1 MVKVVVTWLTYLS
14 VASSIPQFDPSALLQ
29 GILIPADVAVG
40 TIIYRLRA
48 HDPTFE
54 YPLIFSLQNEP
65 TTVSI
70 DSLNCTRLNSICQAN
85 VVLRRKLKADL
96 FYDFSVIVQNQRGE
110 TASLNCSFRATNA
123 TTPINEIFPG
133 APTLLSVSESARRNA
148 ELGSIIARGNPNR
161 PDGVLL
167 ELWGAPQFG
176 LYQKLI
182 TERDAQATIVLLGA
196 LDYETTNVHHLT
208 ILANDPW
215 TRMKEDTRNIASWS
229 LLVAIIDEQDTP
241 PIFTLAPPTTTLSP
255 SLLPGDLVLRIH
267 AEDGDRG
274 KPRDI
279 RYGLVPEGNP
289 FTPFFNISED
299 TGELRLVRP
308 LTEIVAISHS
318 GQPILLTVIA
328 EEVRTNPEEPPAQSS
343 TVSLALIPPGIRP
356 GTPIF
361 GSNEYNTLLDENSPS
376 GTVLNLPQA
385 EVVAQP
391 GNVVALTLVGNNNTF
406 EVTPSVIEGQAKFE
420 VRVHDPKLLDY
431 EKWRSVQC
439 YIVARELGT
448 GNFTAQAK
456 LEVLL
461 NDVND
466 NLPEFTQEEYQA
478 SIQENAPFG
487 TTVLRVEARDRDRA
501 PGSKIKYV
509 RLYGDGSDF
518 FSLDPTTGLVTVS
531 DPSGLDAEKNPTL
544 TFFIEAADEDGNGQT
559 STAGIIVHLIDIN
572 DEAPQ
577 FEKSVYEF
585 ILNHDKNAF
594 TTKAFIKAVDKDIS
608 PPNNEIHYE
617 LIKPIENLHL
627 NEKTGE
633 LVITRTL
640 LENNIIITTARAW
653 DGGVPRLFSECEIRI
668 YPPESHSRRMVFI
681 VPGKNP
687 DLADLQKKLSVLTG
701 AKITINEIRPYLGS
715 EPGAKD
721 VSGYNSEKSV
731 VVATATY
738 SDDVIDVNTVKQ
750 VFDEKHATQIE
761 KASQNGGNLLWL
773 LILLI
778 ILALLLAII
787 LILCCICQGCP
798 LYVPPKRRKVV
809 SAEIKKVVR
818 GSGNGKES
826 KSVQVAEW
834 FGRREAWSPEHIMV
848 DNEAESLQRHE
859 QERGSDRTEARRTIH
874 RPLQREPSR
883 EQFYIREGNTDIL
896 RLITRGNDQ
905 RADQTYYITDSGKD
919 ILMRRFI
926 DQQQAETIKQVPLPN
941 SVTKLQ
947 TENELLEQSLR
958 QQNALLRQILIERE
972 RDLRLETQSLPA
984 GTQTDQDQ
992 ETQTEP
998 LFLRPPRR
1006 RVRSDNDASDGSD
1019 DEAAII
1025 RARARR
1031 RRTHLRKIKT
1041 PIQEES
1047 EIEEKPV
1054 KSKTKPQI
1062 NIRQTRTS
1070 ELRQKKATKSNIR
1083 KEVLREISAS
1093 LERSDSSEDEKYQ
1106 REEYFSDSLDEITPR
1121 SERTTGSTRHKYH
1134 SESDLRVPSPVGTK
1148 KTKSQSH
1155 SDLTKSKKKPK
1166 VKRTSRYMEWYN
1178 KNSKTTTSKDTASV
1192 KSEKPPSKED
1202 KLIKETVRKVTNRL
1216 MQDTESSSRKKVDSK
1231 KAPTGPEHPLLQHS
1245 EHRFEVRYPTV
1256 RKAEDDKDTDSGIA
1270 LTRLPIAQKKS
1281 IFTIAYDDMH
1291 TKQIIPHSPPL

>member
-1 MVKVVVTWLTYLS
+1 MIKVVLTWLTYLS
-14 VASSIPQFDPSALLQ
+14 AVSSIPQFDPTALLQ

-54 YPLIFSLQNEP
+54 YPLVFSLQNEP

-70 DSLNCTRLNSICQAN
+70 TSLNCTRLNSICQAN
-85 VVLRRKLKADL
+85 VVLRRKLKVDL
-96 FYDFSVIVQNQRGE
+96 FYDFNVIVQNQRGE
-110 TASLNCSFRATNA
+110 TAGLNCSFRATNA

-148 ELGSIIARGNPNR
+148 ELGSIIAKGNPNR

-167 ELWGAPQFG
+167 ELWGAAQFG

-182 TERDAQATIVLLGA
+182 TEKDAQATIVLLGA

-215 TRMKEDTRNIASWS
+215 TRMQEDTRNIASWS
-229 LLVAIIDEQDTP
+229 LLIAVIDEQDTP

-255 SLLPGDLVLRIH
+255 SLLPGDVVLRIH

-274 KPRDI
+274 NPRDI
-279 RYGLVPEGNP
+279 RYGLVPENNP
-289 FTPFFNISED
+289 FTPFFNISEE

-308 LTEIVAISHS
+308 LNEIVAISHS

-328 EEVRTNPEEPPAQSS
+328 EEVRTNPQEPSAQSS

-356 GTPIF
+356 GRPIF
-361 GSNEYNTLLDENSPS
+361 GSSEYQTLLDENSQS

-391 GNVVALTLVGNNNTF
+391 GDVVALTLVGNNNTF
-406 EVTPSVIEGQAKFE
+406 EIAPSVVEGQSKFE
-420 VRVHDPKLLDY
+420 IRVHDPKLLDY
-431 EKWRSVQC
+431 EKWHSVQC
-439 YIVARELGT
+439 YIVAREVGT

-466 NLPEFTQEEYQA
+466 NVPEFSQEEYQGT
-478 SIQENAPFG
+478 IQENAPFG
-487 TTVLRVEARDRDRA
+487 TTLLRVEASDSDRA

-518 FSLDPTTGLVTVS
+518 FSLDSTTGLVTVS
-531 DPSGLDAEKNPTL
+531 DPSGLDAEKHPKL
-544 TFFIEAADEDGNGQT
+544 SFFVEAADEEGKGQT
-559 STAGIIVHLIDIN
+559 STASIIVRLIDIN

-577 FEKSVYEF
+577 FEKNVYEF
-585 ILNHDKNAF
+585 ILNHDKTAF
-594 TTKAFIKAVDKDIS
+594 TTRAFIKAVDRDIS

-617 LIKPIENLHL
+617 LIKPVEGLHL
-627 NEKTGE
+627 NERTGE
-633 LVITRTL
+633 LVITRTW
-640 LENNIIITTARAW
+640 LESNIVITTARAW

-701 AKITINEIRPYLGS
+701 AKITINEVRPYLGA

-738 SDDVIDVNTVKQ
+738 SDDFIDVNTVKQ
-750 VFDEKHATQIE
+750 VFDEKHTTQIE

-834 FGRREAWSPEHIMV
+834 FGRREAWSPEHV

-926 DQQQAETIKQVPLPN
+926 DQQQAETLKQVPLPN

-958 QQNALLRQILIERE
+958 QQNALLRQILLERE

-984 GTQTDQDQ
+984 GTQTDQDR

-1019 DEAAII
+1019 DEISI
-1025 RARARR
+1025 MRARARR
-1031 RRTHLRKIKT
+1031 RRTQRKIKT

-1047 EIEEKPV
+1047 EVEEKPA
-1054 KSKTKPQI
+1054 KSKSITKPL
-1062 NIRQTRTS
+1062 IRQTRTS
-1070 ELRQKKATKSNIR
+1070 ELRQKKATALSTKPRNIR

-1093 LERSDSSEDEKYQ
+1093 LEHSDSSE
-1106 REEYFSDSLDEITPR
+1106 EYYTEDSLDEATPR
-1121 SERTTGSTRHKYH
+1121 SEKTTSTRHKYH
-1134 SESDLRVPSPVGTK
+1134 SESDLRVPSPVSGK
-1148 KTKSQSH
+1148 PKSQSH
-1155 SDLTKSKKKPK
+1155 SDLTTKPKKKPK
-1166 VKRTSRYMEWYN
+1166 TKRTARYMEWYN
-1178 KNSKTTTSKDTASV
+1178 KSSKTTTSKDTTSV
-1192 KSEKPPSKED
+1192 KSEKPPTKED
-1202 KLIKETVRKVTNRL
+1202 KLIKETVRKVTSRL
-1216 MQDTESSSRKKVDSK
+1216 MQDTESSSKKKVDSK
-1231 KAPTGPEHPLLQHS
+1231 KRPTGPEHPLLQHS
-1245 EHRFEVRYPTV
+1245 EHRFEVRYP
-1256 RKAEDDKDTDSGIA
+1256 RKVEDDKDTDSGIA

-1291 TKQIIPHSPPL
+1291 TKQLVAQSPPL